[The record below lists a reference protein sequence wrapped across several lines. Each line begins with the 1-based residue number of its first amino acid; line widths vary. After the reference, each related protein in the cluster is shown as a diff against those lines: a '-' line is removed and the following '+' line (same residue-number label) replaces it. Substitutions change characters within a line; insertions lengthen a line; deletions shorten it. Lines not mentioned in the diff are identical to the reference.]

1 MGTITRRRGRFKV
14 SVRRKGHRAIYETFD
29 KISVARSFIN
39 KVESD
44 IQQMK
49 YKNISEATEISKG
62 KTLPR
67 QGTQFFWCKSIITII
82 GSQIILYFKILV

>member
-1 MGTITRRRGRFKV
+1 
-14 SVRRKGHRAIYETFD
+14 
-29 KISVARSFIN
+29 
-39 KVESD
+39 
-44 IQQMK
+44 MK
-49 YKNISEATEISKG
+49 DNYDVIIVGGGPACSMEATEISKG